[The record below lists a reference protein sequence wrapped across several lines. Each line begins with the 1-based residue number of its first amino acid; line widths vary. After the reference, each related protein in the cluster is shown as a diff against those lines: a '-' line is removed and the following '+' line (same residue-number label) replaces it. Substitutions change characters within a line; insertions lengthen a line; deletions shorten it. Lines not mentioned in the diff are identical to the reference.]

1 MVCFVFALSL
11 KRYVMITAIGIK
23 LKLIFGI
30 ILRGNLVIVFVQN
43 VQESSTRNLTRMI
56 RFQDNY
62 LYVSQTIP
70 R

>member
-1 MVCFVFALSL
+1 MVCFLFALSV
-11 KRYVMITAIGIK
+11 KKYVMITAIGIK

-30 ILRGNLVIVFVQN
+30 ILRGNLVIVFVRN

-62 LYVSQTIP
+62 LYVSQTTP